1 MSNVFF
7 ELDRLKFTLENRGLD
22 SDTVDA
28 IVRKASDEISAALQE
43 HGEQAMQAAIESGV
57 EKRSP
62 EFINELRLNQINM
75 ELTTSSGNMDFSDPP
90 FPMLPHLLA
99 NNTKPMKDGS
109 GVYKVI
115 PVGEPGKNR
124 PKVSTSIYDTWK
136 QINAERVEAARAQRD
151 RVTPKGSKGKFR
163 TATSKQNAATQ
174 WVQPAQDKDF
184 TEQVQSIN
192 KELKT
197 SMDDV
202 IRKIIRD
209 YEESF

>member
-1 MSNVFF
+1 MGNVFF

-22 SDTVDA
+22 PDAVDA
-28 IVRKASDEISAALQE
+28 IVRKASDEINAALQKY
-43 HGEQAMQAAIESGV
+43 GEQAMQSAIESGV

-62 EFINELRLNQINM
+62 EFINELRLNHISM

-90 FPMLPHLLA
+90 FPMLPRLLVSNA
-99 NNTKPMKDGS
+99 KPMKDGS

-115 PVGEPGKNR
+115 PVGESSRNR

-151 RVTPKGSKGKFR
+151 RIIPKDSKGKFR
-163 TATSKQNAATQ
+163 TATSKQNTATQ
-174 WVQPAQDKDF
+174 WVQPARDKNF
-184 TEQVQSIN
+184 TEQMQNIN
-192 KELKT
+192 QELRT

-202 IRKIIRD
+202 IRNIIRE
-209 YEESF
+209 YEEGF